1 MDNYIS
7 KNLRRFRKE
16 RGMTQDELAK
26 KLGVSFQSVSKWEQ
40 GKSNPD
46 LAICQLITFTDF
58 YSVCQYYKGNEHKY
72 Q

>member
-46 LAICQLITFTDF
+46 LAMLPAIAVLF
-58 YSVCQYYKGNEHKY
+58 GNY
-72 Q
+72 